1 MLIYNNK
8 NPKLS
13 KCFTDHQVDVV
24 SCLEHF
30 EEFLKALFSG
40 ADRHKLQSIKVTVD
54 NCEHAADEELRH
66 VVDLLSDF
74 FLPTTRSNLIAIVQS
89 TDSVANKAQSI
100 TRRITIEKA
109 MLPACTH
116 EDILKI
122 VAITKVQLGILYQS
136 VDLLLNNYKK
146 IFKDRKILDDVRAE
160 ESKIDSLEQML
171 YERIFEM
178 DLPLYEKIYYRD
190 FIANI
195 CNISDIIEDIADKIQ
210 IMLVERES

>member
-13 KCFTDHQVDVV
+13 KCFTDHQSDVV
-24 SCLEHF
+24 ECLNKF
-30 EEFLKALFSG
+30 EEYLKALFSG
-40 ADRHKLQSIKVTVD
+40 ASLDQLKSMKVAID

-89 TDSVANKAQSI
+89 TDSVANISQSI
-100 TRRITIEKA
+100 ARRITIEKA
-109 MLPACTH
+109 HLPECVH
-116 EDILKI
+116 SDILEIVKI
-122 VAITKVQLGILYQS
+122 SKVQLDILYRS

-146 IFKDRKILDDVRAE
+146 IFKDRKILDDIRAE
-160 ESKIDSLEQML
+160 ESKIDSIEQML
-171 YERIFEM
+171 YERIFDL

-190 FIANI
+190 FVAHI
-195 CNISDIIEDIADKIQ
+195 CNISDVIEDIADKIQ

>member
-1 MLIYNNK
+1 MLIFNNK

-13 KCFTDHQVDVV
+13 KCFTDHQMDVV
-24 SCLEHF
+24 SCLDHF
-30 EEFLKALFSG
+30 EEFLKALFAG
-40 ADRHKLQSIKVTVD
+40 ADRHQLQSLKVSVD

-89 TDSVANKAQSI
+89 TDSVANRAQSI

-109 MLPACTH
+109 RLPECTH
-116 EDILKI
+116 ADILKI
-122 VAITKVQLGILYQS
+122 VAITKVQLNILYQS
-136 VDLLLNNYKK
+136 VDMLLNDYKK

-171 YERIFEM
+171 YERVFDM
-178 DLPLYEKIYYRD
+178 DLPLYEKTYYRE

>member
-13 KCFTDHQVDVV
+13 KCFTDHQSDVV
-24 SCLEHF
+24 ECLNKF
-30 EEFLKALFSG
+30 EEYLKALFSG
-40 ADRHKLQSIKVTVD
+40 ASLDQLKSMKVAID

-89 TDSVANKAQSI
+89 TDSVANISQSI
-100 TRRITIEKA
+100 ARRITIEKA
-109 MLPACTH
+109 HLPECVH
-116 EDILKI
+116 SDILEIVKI
-122 VAITKVQLGILYQS
+122 SKVQLDILYRS

-146 IFKDRKILDDVRAE
+146 IFKDRKILDDIRAE
-160 ESKIDSLEQML
+160 ESKIDSIEQML
-171 YERIFEM
+171 YERIFDL

-190 FIANI
+190 FIAHI
-195 CNISDIIEDIADKIQ
+195 CNISDVIEDIADKIQ

>member
-13 KCFTDHQVDVV
+13 KCFTDHQSDVV
-24 SCLEHF
+24 ECLNKF
-30 EEFLKALFSG
+30 EEYLKALFSG
-40 ADRHKLQSIKVTVD
+40 ASLDQLKSKKVAID
-54 NCEHAADEELRH
+54 NCEHAANEELRH

-89 TDSVANKAQSI
+89 TDSVANISQSI
-100 TRRITIEKA
+100 ARRITIEKA
-109 MLPACTH
+109 NLPECVH
-116 EDILKI
+116 SDILEIVKI
-122 VAITKVQLGILYQS
+122 SKVQLDILYKS

-146 IFKDRKILDDVRAE
+146 IFKDRKILDDIRAE
-160 ESKIDSLEQML
+160 ESKIDSIEQML
-171 YERIFEM
+171 YERIFDL

-190 FIANI
+190 FVAHI
-195 CNISDIIEDIADKIQ
+195 CNISDVIEDIADKIQ

>member
-13 KCFTDHQVDVV
+13 KCFTDHQADVV
-24 SCLEHF
+24 ECLNKF
-30 EEFLKALFSG
+30 EEYLKALFSG
-40 ADRHKLQSIKVTVD
+40 ASLDQLKSMKVAID

-89 TDSVANKAQSI
+89 TDSVANISQSI
-100 TRRITIEKA
+100 ARRITIEKA
-109 MLPACTH
+109 NLPECVH
-116 EDILKI
+116 SDILEIVKI
-122 VAITKVQLGILYQS
+122 SKVQLDILYKS

-146 IFKDRKILDDVRAE
+146 IFKDRKILDDIRAE
-160 ESKIDSLEQML
+160 ESKIDSIEQML
-171 YERIFEM
+171 YERIFDL

-190 FIANI
+190 FVAHI
-195 CNISDIIEDIADKIQ
+195 CNISDVIEDIADKIQ